1 MFLTDQEKRMLDGEM
16 GYPIQKGMQIMT
28 VLGESFGAE
37 RMVDVASSHM
47 PGASIMLLG
56 RAGMAFVEE
65 MAAKGGR
72 FSTFTTT
79 NPTSC
84 DLDLWEKL
92 GIGRDVVDL
101 QIRLTSAYQKL
112 GAITCATCT
121 PYFMG
126 NAPRLGEHAAWGESS
141 AVVYANSVLGARTNR
156 EGGPTALASS
166 LTGKAPAYGMHLA
179 QNRHGKL
186 LVHVPWRLSGNFA
199 YGALG
204 YHVGAIAQ
212 QDTPVFTGIPA
223 NISFDELKALGSAL
237 ATSGAVSLF
246 HVVGV
251 TPEAPTLEAAFG
263 GKKPEATLSYAA
275 ADERA
280 AGEHL
285 NLEKSDHVDWVY
297 LGCPHCSILE
307 VRDIARALA
316 GKRVHRD
323 VELWVN
329 ASTAVRTLAQ
339 HMGYARV
346 IEEAGGMIVCD
357 TCPAHTPSKEMA
369 KKQGYR
375 TLTTDSAKMAHY
387 VAGEEGFP
395 THYGSTEQVIAAAV
409 TKKWEG

>member
-1 MFLTDQEKRMLDGEM
+1 MYLTDQEKRMLDGEM

-37 RMVDVASSHM
+37 RMVDVSSAHM

-56 RAGMAFVEE
+56 RAGMMFVEE
-65 MAAKGGR
+65 MAAKGGQFR
-72 FSTFTTT
+72 TFTTT

-84 DLDLWEKL
+84 DDTLWEKL
-92 GIGRDVVDL
+92 GIGKDIVDL
-101 QIRLTSAYQKL
+101 QARLTAAYQKL

-121 PYFMG
+121 PYFTG

-179 QNRHGKL
+179 ENRCGKL
-186 LVHVPWRLSGNFA
+186 LVRVTRPVSGIFG
-199 YGALG
+199 YGSLG
-204 YHVGAIAQ
+204 YHVGAVAGQ
-212 QDTPVFTGIPA
+212 RTPVFTGIPA
-223 NISFDELKALGSAL
+223 GVSFDELKSLGSAL

-246 HVVGV
+246 HAVGI

-263 GKKPEATLSYAA
+263 GKKPEADLEYTA

-280 AGEHL
+280 AVEHL
-285 NLEKSDHVDWVY
+285 NLEQSDHVDWVY

-316 GKRVHRD
+316 GRKVHPE

-329 ASTAVRTLAQ
+329 TSTAVRTLAR
-339 HMGYARV
+339 HMGYAAA
-346 IEEAGGMIVCD
+346 IEEAGGLIVCD
-357 TCPAHTPSKEMA
+357 TCPAHTPSREMA

-387 VAGEEGFP
+387 VAGEVGFP
-395 THYGSTEQVIAAAV
+395 THYGSTEKVIAAALS
-409 TKKWEG
+409 KRWEG

>member
-56 RAGMAFVEE
+56 RAGMMFVEE
-65 MAAKGGR
+65 MAAKGGQFR
-72 FSTFTTT
+72 TFTTT

-84 DLDLWEKL
+84 DDTLWEKL
-92 GIGRDVVDL
+92 GISKEIVDL
-101 QIRLTSAYQKL
+101 QTRLTAAYQKL

-121 PYFMG
+121 PYFIG

-166 LTGKAPAYGMHLA
+166 LTGKAPAYGMHLTE
-179 QNRHGKL
+179 NRYGKL
-186 LVHVPWRLSGNFA
+186 LIHVAWRLSGNFA

-204 YHVGAIAQ
+204 YHVGAIAKQ
-212 QDTPVFTGIPA
+212 ATPVFTGIPA
-223 NISFDELKALGSAL
+223 NVSFDELKALGSAL

-263 GKKPEATLSYAA
+263 GKKPEATLEYTAR
-275 ADERA
+275 DERA

-316 GKRVHRD
+316 GKKVHRE

-329 ASTAVRTLAQ
+329 TSTAVRTLAQ
-339 HMGYARV
+339 HMGYAKA

-357 TCPAHTPSKEMA
+357 TCPAHTPTKEMA

-395 THYGSTEQVIAAAV
+395 AHYGSTDKVITAAI